1 MRSGLE
7 LVTFTFHQF
16 QEFDY
21 SELKRQAEENLN
33 NVLDAIR
40 NENQGFCVC

>member
-1 MRSGLE
+1 MIPNGSDDRFIIE
-7 LVTFTFHQF
+7 PF

-21 SELKRQAEENLN
+21 SELKRQAEDNLN

-40 NENQGFCVC
+40 NENVGF